1 MALLGGST
9 SATDAVVALSRFGAD
24 RERRAAGSML
34 DRVHTFLSERAPEQ
48 TRSLLDGA
56 HARASRI
63 VGAGGQNAASETTAS
78 QVYAADVIVSLAVD
92 GQLDPADTGIAAGAL
107 SQACG
112 IPLAAAGFDLYLRTT
127 SSPILLELPP
137 VVAAEIQLR
146 LLVDLGVAAE
156 VSLWRRGVNGEIE
169 CLFDL
174 GGDGND
180 RAVRTEAKAAI
191 TGRGGGGL
199 LRRSNLCSRCI
210 YRFGAPTGALVAR
223 PKAERVEE
231 LPVYLEVAATSMSPL
246 LERERLLQ
254 RSAAGERALL
264 GNAEARLTR
273 LGFDLHDGPVQDVLV
288 LGQET
293 RQFRDQ
299 IYPFVTETHR
309 ELAFGRFED
318 LIARVSDLDRQLRE
332 AAHSLESR
340 SIVSR
345 PLAEIL
351 HREVEAFNGR
361 EGIEAKL
368 TIQGDPEILGPQQ
381 RVAVFRA
388 IQESLSNVR
397 EHSGASEVD
406 VRLQMRRNWVEVR
419 VTDNGHGFEVNRSL
433 AHAAQRGRLGIV
445 GMGERMRMLGGTFDI
460 DSEPGGPTT
469 LRFALPRWEPFAAP
483 GEGHH

>member
-9 SATDAVVALSRFGAD
+9 SATDAVVALSRFGGERD
-24 RERRAAGSML
+24 RREAGNML
-34 DRVHTFLSERAPEQ
+34 DRVHAFLSEGAPEQ
-48 TRSLLDGA
+48 TRGLLDAA

-63 VGAGGQNAASETTAS
+63 LRAGGNNAASESTAS
-78 QVYAADVIVSLAVD
+78 QVYAADVVVSLAVD
-92 GQLDPADTGIAAGAL
+92 GQLDPGDTAIAAGAL
-107 SQACG
+107 SEACG
-112 IPLAAAGFDLYLRTT
+112 MPLAAASFDLFLRTT
-127 SSPILLELPP
+127 SSPLLLELPP

-156 VSLWRRGVNGEIE
+156 VSLWRRNVSGEID
-169 CLFDL
+169 CLFNL
-174 GGDGND
+174 GGDRND
-180 RAVRTEAKAAI
+180 RALRSEARAAI
-191 TGRGGGGL
+191 TGRGGSKLVG
-199 LRRSNLCSRCI
+199 RSNLRARGV
-210 YRFGAPTGALVAR
+210 YRFGAPTGAIVAR
-223 PKAERVEE
+223 VKPERAEE
-231 LPVYLEVAATSMSPL
+231 LPVYLDVSAISMSPL
-246 LERERLLQ
+246 LERERLLE
-254 RSAAGERALL
+254 RGTAGERALL

-293 RQFRDQ
+293 RELRDQ
-299 IYPFVTETHR
+299 IYPFVLETHR

-318 LIARVSDLDRQLRE
+318 LLARVVDLDRQLRD

-351 HREVEAFNGR
+351 HREVEAFGSQT
-361 EGIEAKL
+361 EIEATL
-368 TIQGDPEILGPQQ
+368 TILGDPEILGAQQ

-397 EHSGASEVD
+397 EHSGASSVD
-406 VRLQMRRNWVEVR
+406 VRLQMRRNWVEVK

-433 AHAAQRGRLGIV
+433 AQAAQRGRLGIV

-460 DSEPGGPTT
+460 DSEPGGPTSI
-469 LRFALPRWEPFAAP
+469 RFALPRWEPFVRP
-483 GEGHH
+483 GEDHH